1 MWVTG
6 VRHACVLQ
14 GSNSPTGTRTP
25 EATSRHS
32 RAAHLVDRVHR
43 MSVSWVAE
51 SPLRQLLCC
60 SINSSGKKAL
70 GRMELFLLYGGKYT
84 TKDNGDD
91 EGVHDVEIMM
101 KNICI

>member
-6 VRHACVLQ
+6 VRHTRVLQ

-32 RAAHLVDRVHR
+32 RAAYLVDRAHR
-43 MSVSWVAE
+43 MSVIWVAK

-60 SINSSGKKAL
+60 SINASGKKAL
-70 GRMELFLLYGGKYT
+70 GRMELFLLYGGKYA
-84 TKDNGDD
+84 TKDNGDG

-101 KNICI
+101 